1 MSPRTR
7 EKKKGKSLVARYEI
21 TVERDSKGWLTATI
35 TRLDKELRITVEGKD
50 EVNLMNAV
58 GQTISF
64 YVEGK
69 GL

>member
-7 EKKKGKSLVARYEI
+7 EKKKGKSLVAKYEI

>member
-7 EKKKGKSLVARYEI
+7 EKKKGKSLVAKYEI

-35 TRLDKELRITVEGKD
+35 TRLDKELRFTVEGKD

>member
-7 EKKKGKSLVARYEI
+7 EKKKGKSLVAKYEI
-21 TVERDSKGWLTATI
+21 TVKRDSKGWLTATI

>member
-21 TVERDSKGWLTATI
+21 TVESDSKGWLTATI

>member
-7 EKKKGKSLVARYEI
+7 EKKKGKSLVAKYEI

-69 GL
+69 RL

>member
-7 EKKKGKSLVARYEI
+7 EKKKGKSLVAKYEI
-21 TVERDSKGWLTATI
+21 TVESDSKGWLTATI